1 LIKKSKPTTAGV
13 FSGLGEALAQDDIA
27 DMEEW
32 FSFKK
37 KEDKTK
43 LKTST
48 TEPERK
54 DNDKDDID
62 VG

>member
-54 DNDKDDID
+54 DNDKDDMD